1 MGIDLTINIYKLVKQ
16 FPQEEKFSLISQMQ
30 RSVISVPSNIAEGWG
45 RGSTKEYI
53 KFLYIARGSLMELET
68 QLIISFKLKYLDKTI
83 FTELNDKIES
93 ISMMINKL
101 ISRLKEKL

>member
-1 MGIDLTINIYKLVKQ
+1 MGIDITINIYKLVKQ
-16 FPQEEKFSLISQMQ
+16 FPQEVKFSLISQMQ
-30 RSVISVPSNIAEGWG
+30 RSVIFVPSNIAEGWG

-83 FTELNDKIES
+83 FTELNDKIQS

>member
-1 MGIDLTINIYKLVKQ
+1 
-16 FPQEEKFSLISQMQ
+16 MQ

-45 RGSTKEYI
+45 QGSTKEYI

-68 QLIISFKLKYLDKTI
+68 KLIISFKSKYLDKTI

-101 ISRLKEKL
+101 ISRLIEKL

>member
-68 QLIISFKLKYLDKTI
+68 QLIISFKLKYLYKTI

>member
-16 FPQEEKFSLISQMQ
+16 FPQEEKFSFISQMQ